1 MIFPDILSSSSERT
15 GESEM
20 NYKIQYQFHGSVE
33 LVEKSFDSLEGRD
46 YFVESNMERFSFV
59 KVFPTLH

>member
-20 NYKIQYQFHGSVE
+20 NYKIQYQFHGSIE
-33 LVEKSFDSLEGRD
+33 LVEKSFDSWKGMD
-46 YFVESNMERFSFV
+46 YFVKSNMERFSFV
-59 KVFPTLH
+59 KVFPTFH